1 MRTTLTLE
9 DDVTVMLKKVQH
21 ELHLPFKK
29 LINDSIREG
38 LSRFTAHKSKPRKR
52 FETQSVSVGECFVH
66 NLDNISEVLA
76 ITEGESY
83 K

>member
-9 DDVTVMLKKVQH
+9 DDVSIMLKKIQH
-21 ELHLPFKK
+21 ELHMPFKQ
-29 LINDSIREG
+29 LINASLREG
-38 LSRFTAHKSKPRKR
+38 LSRFSARKTKPHKR
-52 FETQSVSVGECFVH
+52 FETQSVSVGECFLS
-66 NLDNISEVLA
+66 NLDNISEILA

>member
-9 DDVTVMLKKVQH
+9 DDVSVMLKKVQH
-21 ELHLPFKK
+21 ELHMPFKK
-29 LINDSIREG
+29 LINDSLRAG
-38 LSRFTAHKSKPRKR
+38 LSHFITKPKPRKR
-52 FETQSVSVGECFVH
+52 FETQSVSVGECFIS